1 MIYSLKNPQNLLLLL
16 FPKYKFSKVH
26 SYEENIS
33 NNIPSDAKTNY
44 ELNFIWIVLFQL
56 DLKSQSGNLSQFI
69 QFHLKT
75 LLNM

>member
-1 MIYSLKNPQNLLLLL
+1 M
-16 FPKYKFSKVH
+16 H

-44 ELNFIWIVLFQL
+44 ELNFIWIVLLEL
-56 DLKSQSGNLSQFI
+56 DLKSQSENLSKFI